1 MVIAF
6 KLLHWYITIEIDL
19 MVDIGLTRK
28 EKEKLVID
36 LYKRGLTYAQIAK
49 EAHVSLRDIAPILN
63 KTGEYQSLSN
73 SSQAYKMFEEGSSPI
88 QVAIALNLRENQVRE
103 YYREYWDLNGMY
115 QLNQVYEE
123 IGNAIW
129 SVIELHRRAKAEGLT
144 PQQVSRILNKNITL
158 ERQNLDL
165 EGEQARLELSNRQ
178 AAKDFQ
184 LLTDLKLKDHKT
196 LEENG
201 YIISQQKREIE
212 RLNTEKARLEY
223 NIASIQHNDE
233 TCIKI
238 KQAVTQ
244 LVESVIS
251 NPRRLLRIAIASL
264 FESSRKYP
272 GKFQA
277 MYYNMSFPSS
287 VEQILSQSHVSQNP
301 SRYGYSEN
309 EDEKLLLDDAEQA
322 YNSMIDA
329 IANRCINEVPND
341 AASLSPVLPLPIIQ
355 DEGSNYEI
363 LDTGDLSQVDFV
375 YNDITFQVYPTLK
388 ITNERSSATD
398 MLPIEDDL
406 DNNSY
411 RDQE

>member
-1 MVIAF
+1 
-6 KLLHWYITIEIDL
+6 

-36 LYKRGLTYAQIAK
+36 LYKRGLTYAQIAR

-144 PQQVSRILNKNITL
+144 SQQVSRILKTTTTL
-158 ERQNLDL
+158 ERQNRDL
-165 EGEQARLELSNRQ
+165 EGEQARLEAGNKE
-178 AAKDFQ
+178 AAKTFQ
-184 LLTDLKLKDHKT
+184 RLTDSIQKDHRT
-196 LEENG
+196 LEENDSV
-201 YIISQQKREIE
+201 IIRQRREIE
-212 RLNTEKARLEY
+212 NLDIEKVRLENINDSIRLN
-223 NIASIQHNDE
+223 SE
-233 TCIKI
+233 TRIKV
-238 KQAVTQ
+238 KQIVKEEI
-244 LVESVIS
+244 ESTIS
-251 NPRRLLRIAIASL
+251 NPRRLVRLALASL
-264 FESSRKYP
+264 FESSRKHP

-277 MYYNMSFPSS
+277 LYYNMSFPSS
-287 VEQILSQSHVSQNP
+287 VEQILTQSRVSQNQ

-309 EDEKLLLDDAEQA
+309 EDEELLLDDAEQA

-341 AASLSPVLPLPIIQ
+341 TKSLSPVLQLPIIQ
-355 DEGSNYEI
+355 DEGSNHEI

-398 MLPIEDDL
+398 MLPSEYEL

>member
-6 KLLHWYITIEIDL
+6 KLLHWYITIEIEL
-19 MVDIGLTRK
+19 MANFGLTRK
-28 EKEKLVID
+28 EKEKLVVE
-36 LYKRGLTYAQIAK
+36 LYKQGMTYAQIAK

-73 SSQAYKMFEEGSSPI
+73 SSQAYKMFEEGSTPI

-115 QLNQVYEE
+115 QLNQIYEE

-144 PQQVSRILNKNITL
+144 PQQVSRILNKNIML

-165 EGEQARLELSNRQ
+165 EGKKARLELSNRQ

-201 YIISQQKREIE
+201 YIISQQEREVE

-264 FESSRKYP
+264 FESERKNP
-272 GKFQA
+272 GKLRA
-277 MYYNMSFPSS
+277 LYYNTPSPS
-287 VEQILSQSHVSQNP
+287 LSAEQVLLSEAISSSISP
-301 SRYGYSEN
+301 RELYGY
-309 EDEKLLLDDAEQA
+309 DEKE
-322 YNSMIDA
+322 DA
-329 IANRCINEVPND
+329 IVK
-341 AASLSPVLPLPIIQ
+341 L
-355 DEGSNYEI
+355 
-363 LDTGDLSQVDFV
+363 
-375 YNDITFQVYPTLK
+375 
-388 ITNERSSATD
+388 
-398 MLPIEDDL
+398 
-406 DNNSY
+406 
-411 RDQE
+411 